1 MVTVSMLLYALVA
14 IVLLFAW
21 WWNRREALRLEAENA
36 HLQQEKRVVVEF
48 MHRMATALD
57 DSPSRDL
64 LMQRIVR
71 AALDSTEATSAC
83 LYERV
88 GDDQLRGAAVE
99 GLFPPHRPIV
109 PDAARDRLATRARFL
124 ESVLRSETLAF
135 GEGVIGQVAATGRA
149 ELVREA
155 AEDARIVRHNDPAL
169 AIRSFMAVPL
179 LFNHQCFGV
188 LALTNPATGRPFGQ
202 TDFELV
208 SWIGEQAAVALHNAD
223 FLNLHIE
230 KQQIDLDLAL
240 ASNIQQMILPS
251 CAPRIAG
258 LDIDLRYAA
267 AQKVGGDLYDIIE
280 YSDGRLGVAIADVSG
295 KGVPASLL
303 MAMCRSYLRQIAPR
317 HDSPSRVL
325 AELNQTMLG
334 DVRPGMFVTLIYAII
349 DPGVEIITYARAGHE
364 LPLMVRR
371 VAGEGHPKIQFLES
385 EGMPI
390 GLVPDDLFSASIA
403 DGCVEFRTGDVF
415 MLYTDGITEAPNEED
430 GEFSGARLADVVRGM
445 QGRTAREV
453 NDAVL
458 ETVTHFIGSRAQR
471 DDYTLVTA
479 RRL

>member
-1 MVTVSMLLYALVA
+1 MTLSILLYSLVA
-14 IVLLFAW
+14 VVLLFAW

-48 MHRMATALD
+48 MHHMATALD
-57 DSPSRDL
+57 DSPSMEL

-71 AALDSTEATSAC
+71 AALDSTGATSAC
-83 LYERV
+83 LYERSS
-88 GDDQLRGAAVE
+88 DDRLRGAAVE
-99 GLFPPHRPIV
+99 GLFPPHRPI
-109 PDAARDRLATRARFL
+109 PDAAKDRLSTRAKFL
-124 ESVLRSETLAF
+124 ENVLRSETLAL
-135 GEGVIGQVAATGRA
+135 GEGIIGQVAASGTA

-155 AEDARIVRHNDPAL
+155 SEDPRIVRHDDPAL

-179 LFNHQCFGV
+179 SFNHQCFGV
-188 LALTNPATGRPFGQ
+188 LALANPANGLPFGQ

-208 SWIGEQAAVALHNAD
+208 CWIGEQAALALHNAD

-251 CAPRIAG
+251 RAPKAAG

-280 YSDGRLGVAIADVSG
+280 YSDGRLGVAVADVSG
-295 KGVPASLL
+295 KGIPASLL

-325 AELNQTMLG
+325 IELNQTMQG
-334 DVRPGMFVTLIYAII
+334 DVRPGMFVTLVYAII
-349 DPGVEIITYARAGHE
+349 DPGIEIITYARAGHE
-364 LPLMVRR
+364 QPLMVRH
-371 VAGEGHPKIQFLES
+371 VAGAGHPKVQFLES

-390 GLVPDDLFSASIA
+390 GMVPDELFAANIS
-403 DGCVEFRTGDVF
+403 DGCIDFRTGDVF

-430 GEFSGARLADVVRGM
+430 KEFSGARLADVVCAM
-445 QGRTAREV
+445 QGRTASEM
-453 NDAVL
+453 NDSVL
-458 ETVTHFIGSRAQR
+458 ETVARFVGTRTQR
-471 DDYTLVTA
+471 DDYTLVTVK
-479 RRL
+479 RP